1 MYLMNNN
8 NVFGSDQFGVYR
20 PDQGEDSGNVIY
32 AKTFKLNQI
41 HWKAI
46 DHESHKCDEENTVGH
61 TTSMCITTFL
71 ENTIGCTMNFQGSK
85 PGLEM

>member
-1 MYLMNNN
+1 MYLMNEN
-8 NVFGSDQFGVYR
+8 NVFGSDQFGVFR
-20 PDQGEDSGNVIY
+20 PGQGDGSGNFIY

-46 DHESHKCDEENTVGH
+46 DHENHKCDDENTVGH
-61 TTSMCITTFL
+61 TSMCITAFL
-71 ENTIGCTMNFQGSK
+71 EKEIGCTMNLQGSK